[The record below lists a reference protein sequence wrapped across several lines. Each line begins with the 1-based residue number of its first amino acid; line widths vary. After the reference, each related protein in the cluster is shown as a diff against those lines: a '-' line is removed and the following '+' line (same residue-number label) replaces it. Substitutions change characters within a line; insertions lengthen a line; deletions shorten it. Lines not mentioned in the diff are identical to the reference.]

1 MLPVIVKEDLSIG
14 DHVAQVV
21 ADDPDDDHDLHY
33 TIQWQASIATSSSG
47 QLVKQEI
54 WKVIL
59 KIISFPLYIF
69 VNPHLKKHTLKNL
82 LMDIFRMYLNVRKT
96 LVKFC

>member
-33 TIQWQASIATSSSG
+33 TIQWQASIATSPSG

-69 VNPHLKKHTLKNL
+69 VNPHLVEPFFKEFINGY
-82 LMDIFRMYLNVRKT
+82 F
-96 LVKFC
+96 